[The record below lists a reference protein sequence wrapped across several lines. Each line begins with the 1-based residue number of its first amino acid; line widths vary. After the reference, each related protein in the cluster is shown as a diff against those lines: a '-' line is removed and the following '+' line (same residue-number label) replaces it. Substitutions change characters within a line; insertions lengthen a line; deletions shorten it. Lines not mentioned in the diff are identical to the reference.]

1 MGDCAYSTS
10 FHSSWSSTFSNSPL
24 PKIICSAK
32 SALRPCP
39 TECLRA
45 PNDHY
50 PSHYFPSGWLVA
62 IKVIYTV
69 RDKHV
74 CLSSHLQF
82 SVLKLFKTRPS
93 LCHSECCPLQ
103 QNPGL
108 VSLHGHFL
116 TEGKKIQKGNKT
128 NSQFQNK
135 A

>member
-82 SVLKLFKTRPS
+82 SVLNFSKLDQASVTASAAP
-93 LCHSECCPLQ
+93 C
-103 QNPGL
+103 
-108 VSLHGHFL
+108 
-116 TEGKKIQKGNKT
+116 NKT
-128 NSQFQNK
+128 LVWSVFMDIF
-135 A
+135 